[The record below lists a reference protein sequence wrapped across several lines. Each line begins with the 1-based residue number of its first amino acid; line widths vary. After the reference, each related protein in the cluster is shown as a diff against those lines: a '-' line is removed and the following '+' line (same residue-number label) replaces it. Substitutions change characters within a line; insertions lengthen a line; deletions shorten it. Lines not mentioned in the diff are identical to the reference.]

1 MYLTYS
7 NLELD
12 YYSREVLEDFVTTD
26 YISRLLLL
34 ILFINDFS
42 IYRNMYRV
50 LKGFYV
56 TLIYLDF
63 NKQRKP
69 LNKFTLTLSPYSV
82 SF

>member
-1 MYLTYS
+1 G

-12 YYSREVLEDFVTTD
+12 YYSKEVLEDFTTTD
-26 YISRLLLL
+26 YISCLLLL

-42 IYRNMYRV
+42 IYCNIYRA

-63 NKQRKP
+63 NKRRKP
-69 LNKFTLTLSPYSV
+69 LNKFTLTLSPYNV